1 MLREKDTNPKGK
13 SEILKILSGADE
25 AVVVMILSDKGR
37 GAKGF
42 T

>member
-13 SEILKILSGADE
+13 SEIPKILSGADE
-25 AVVVMILSDKGR
+25 AVVVMIFRNGK